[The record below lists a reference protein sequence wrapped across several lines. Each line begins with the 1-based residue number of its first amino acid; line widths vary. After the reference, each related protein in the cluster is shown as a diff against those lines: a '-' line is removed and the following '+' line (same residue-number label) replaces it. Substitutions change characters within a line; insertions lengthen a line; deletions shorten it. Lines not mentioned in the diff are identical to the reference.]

1 VPTAAINSSV
11 RIRPLSKARLLKI
24 GLVLVALAAIV
35 ILFRVLPVAQW
46 LTAFRTWVAGLGFA
60 GYVLYALV
68 YAICIVLF
76 IPASILTLGAG
87 ATFGVVKGTIVVVIG
102 ATLGATLAFIV
113 ARTIARKRVEAMAAK
128 DRRFRALD
136 RAISTEGA
144 KIVLLVRLAVVFPFT
159 YTNYVFGLTGVRVLP
174 YALATLVGIIPG
186 SIAFV
191 YIGAAAAA
199 ATTGKVKLFVY
210 IAGAVLALI
219 ASAFVARVAVKAIH
233 RAGIEE

>member
-1 VPTAAINSSV
+1 
-11 RIRPLSKARLLKI
+11 LSKARLFKI
-24 GLVLVALAAIV
+24 GLVIVAIAAIG
-35 ILFRVLPVAQW
+35 IALHELPVAQW
-46 LTAFRTWVAGLGFA
+46 LTAFRAWVSGLGFA

-68 YAICIVLF
+68 YAACVVLF

-87 ATFGVVKGTIVVVIG
+87 ATFGVIKGTIVVVIG
-102 ATLGATLAFIV
+102 ATLGATGAFIV

-136 RAISTEGA
+136 KAISTEGA

-159 YTNYVFGLTGVRVLP
+159 YSNYVFGLTGVRVLP
-174 YALATLVGIIPG
+174 YALATFVGIIPG

-199 ATTGKVKLFVY
+199 ATAGTVKIVVY
-210 IAGAVLALI
+210 VVGAVLALI
-219 ASAFVARVAVKAIH
+219 ASAFVARIAVKAIH

>member
-1 VPTAAINSSV
+1 M
-11 RIRPLSKARLLKI
+11 SKARLLKI
-24 GLVLVALAAIV
+24 GLVIIAIAAIV
-35 ILFRVLPVAQW
+35 VLFRVLPVAQW
-46 LTAFRTWVAGLGFA
+46 LNAFRTWVAGLGFL
-60 GYVLYALV
+60 GYVLYVLV

-76 IPASILTLGAG
+76 IPGSVLTLGAG
-87 ATFGVVKGTIVVVIG
+87 ATFGVIKGTIVVVIG

-128 DRRFRALD
+128 DKRFRALD
-136 RAISTEGA
+136 RAIATEGA

-174 YALATLVGIIPG
+174 YALATFVGIIPG
-186 SIAFV
+186 TIAFV
-191 YIGAAAAA
+191 YIGAAAAQ
-199 ATTGKVKLFVY
+199 ATAGTVKLVVY
-210 IAGAVLALI
+210 IVGAVLALI

>member
-1 VPTAAINSSV
+1 M
-11 RIRPLSKARLLKI
+11 SKARIFKI
-24 GLVLVALAAIV
+24 GLIVVALAAIV
-35 ILFRVLPVAQW
+35 VLFRVLPVAQW
-46 LTAFRTWVAGLGFA
+46 LNAFRAWVSELGFA

-68 YAICIVLF
+68 YAACVVLF

-87 ATFGVVKGTIVVVIG
+87 ATFGVIKGTIVVVIG

-113 ARTIARKRVEAMAAK
+113 ARTVARKRVEAMAAK
-128 DRRFRALD
+128 DKRFRALD
-136 RAISTEGA
+136 RAISSEGA

-159 YTNYVFGLTGVRVLP
+159 YSNYVFGLTGLRVLP

-199 ATTGKVKLFVY
+199 ATAGTVKIVVY
-210 IAGAVLALI
+210 VVGAILALI
-219 ASAFVARVAVKAIH
+219 ASAFVARIAVKAIH

>member
-1 VPTAAINSSV
+1 LP
-11 RIRPLSKARLLKI
+11 KARFLKI
-24 GLVLVALAAIV
+24 VLLIIAIAAIV
-35 ILFRVLPVAQW
+35 VAFRLLPIAHW
-46 LTAFRTWVAGLGFA
+46 LTAFRTWVSGLGFA

-68 YAICIVLF
+68 YAVCVVLF

-87 ATFGVVKGTIVVVIG
+87 ATFGVIKGTIVVVIG
-102 ATLGATLAFIV
+102 ATLGATGAFIV

-136 RAISTEGA
+136 RAIANEGA
-144 KIVLLVRLAVVFPFT
+144 KIVLLVRLGVVFPFT
-159 YTNYVFGLTGVRVLP
+159 YTNYIFGLTGVRLLP
-174 YALATLVGIIPG
+174 YALATFIGIIPG

-199 ATTGKVKLFVY
+199 ATAGTVKIVVY
-210 IAGAVLALI
+210 VAGAVIALI

-233 RAGIEE
+233 RAGIEEE

>member
-1 VPTAAINSSV
+1 
-11 RIRPLSKARLLKI
+11 LSKSRLFKI
-24 GLVLVALAAIV
+24 GLVIVAVAAIG
-35 ILFRVLPVAQW
+35 IALRELPVAQW
-46 LTAFRTWVAGLGFA
+46 LTAFRSWVAELGFA

-68 YAICIVLF
+68 YAACVVLF

-87 ATFGVVKGTIVVVIG
+87 ATFGVIKGTIVVVIG
-102 ATLGATLAFIV
+102 ATIGATLAFIV

-136 RAISTEGA
+136 KAISSEGA

-159 YTNYVFGLTGVRVLP
+159 YSNYVFGLTGLRVLP

-199 ATTGKVKLFVY
+199 ATAGTVKIVVY
-210 IAGAVLALI
+210 VVGAVVALI

-233 RAGIEE
+233 RAGIDE

>member
-1 VPTAAINSSV
+1 
-11 RIRPLSKARLLKI
+11 LSKARIFKI
-24 GLVLVALAAIV
+24 GLIVVALAAIV
-35 ILFRVLPVAQW
+35 VLFRVLPVAQW
-46 LTAFRTWVAGLGFA
+46 LNAFRAWVSELGFA

-68 YAICIVLF
+68 YAACVVLF

-87 ATFGVVKGTIVVVIG
+87 ATFGVIKGTIVVVIG

-113 ARTIARKRVEAMAAK
+113 ARTVARKRVEAMAAK
-128 DRRFRALD
+128 DKRFRALD
-136 RAISTEGA
+136 RAISSEGA

-159 YTNYVFGLTGVRVLP
+159 YSNYVFGLTGLRVLP

-199 ATTGKVKLFVY
+199 ATAGTVKIVVY
-210 IAGAVLALI
+210 VAGAVLALI
-219 ASAFVARVAVKAIH
+219 ASAFVARIAVKAIH

>member
-1 VPTAAINSSV
+1 M
-11 RIRPLSKARLLKI
+11 SKARIFKI
-24 GLVLVALAAIV
+24 GLIVVALAAIV
-35 ILFRVLPVAQW
+35 VLFRVLPVAQW
-46 LTAFRTWVAGLGFA
+46 LNAFRAWVSELGFA

-68 YAICIVLF
+68 YAACVVLF

-87 ATFGVVKGTIVVVIG
+87 ATFGVIKGTIVVVIG

-113 ARTIARKRVEAMAAK
+113 ARTVARKRVEAMAAK
-128 DRRFRALD
+128 DKRFRALD
-136 RAISTEGA
+136 RAISSEGA

-159 YTNYVFGLTGVRVLP
+159 YSNYVFGLTGLRVLP

-199 ATTGKVKLFVY
+199 ATAGTVKIVVY
-210 IAGAVLALI
+210 VAGAVLALI

>member
-1 VPTAAINSSV
+1 
-11 RIRPLSKARLLKI
+11 LSKARLFKI
-24 GLVLVALAAIV
+24 GLALVALAAIG
-35 ILFRVLPVAQW
+35 IALRELPVAQW
-46 LTAFRTWVAGLGFA
+46 LTAFRGWVSELGFA

-68 YAICIVLF
+68 YAACVVLF

-87 ATFGVVKGTIVVVIG
+87 ATFGVIKGTIVVVIG
-102 ATLGATLAFIV
+102 ATIGATLAFIV

-136 RAISTEGA
+136 KAISSEGA

-159 YTNYVFGLTGVRVLP
+159 YSNYVFGLTGLRVLP

-199 ATTGKVKLFVY
+199 ATAGTVKIVVY
-210 IAGAVLALI
+210 VVGAVLALI

-233 RAGIEE
+233 RAGIDESMSE

>member
-1 VPTAAINSSV
+1 M
-11 RIRPLSKARLLKI
+11 SKARFFKI
-24 GLVLVALAAIV
+24 ALVVVALAAIV
-35 ILFRVLPVAQW
+35 VAFRLLPVAQW
-46 LTAFRTWVAGLGFA
+46 LNAFRAWVSGLGFA

-68 YAICIVLF
+68 YAVCVVLF

-87 ATFGVVKGTIVVVIG
+87 ATFGVIRGTIVVVIG

-128 DRRFRALD
+128 DRRFQALD
-136 RAISTEGA
+136 RAITTEGA

-174 YALATLVGIIPG
+174 YALATLVGIVPG

-199 ATTGKVKLFVY
+199 ATAGTVKIVVY
-210 IAGAVLALI
+210 VVGAVLALI
-219 ASAFVARVAVKAIH
+219 ASAFVGRIAVKAIH

>member
-1 VPTAAINSSV
+1 M
-11 RIRPLSKARLLKI
+11 SKARLLKI

-46 LTAFRTWVAGLGFA
+46 LTAFRAWVAGLGFA

-68 YAICIVLF
+68 YAVCVVLF

-159 YTNYVFGLTGVRVLP
+159 YTNYVFGLTGVRILP

-199 ATTGKVKLFVY
+199 ATTGKVKLVVY

>member
-1 VPTAAINSSV
+1 M
-11 RIRPLSKARLLKI
+11 SKARFFKI
-24 GLVLVALAAIV
+24 ALVLVALAAIV
-35 ILFRVLPVAQW
+35 VAFRLLPVAQW
-46 LTAFRTWVAGLGFA
+46 LNAFRTWVSGLGFA

-68 YAICIVLF
+68 YAVCVVLF

-87 ATFGVVKGTIVVVIG
+87 ATFGVIRGTIVVVIG

-136 RAISTEGA
+136 RAITTEGA

-199 ATTGKVKLFVY
+199 ATAGTVKIVVY
-210 IAGAVLALI
+210 VVGALLALI
-219 ASAFVARVAVKAIH
+219 ASAFVGRIAVKAIH

>member
-1 VPTAAINSSV
+1 M
-11 RIRPLSKARLLKI
+11 SKARIFKI
-24 GLVLVALAAIV
+24 GLIVVALAAIV
-35 ILFRVLPVAQW
+35 VLFRVLPVAQW
-46 LTAFRTWVAGLGFA
+46 LNAFRAWVSELGFA

-68 YAICIVLF
+68 YAACVVLF

-87 ATFGVVKGTIVVVIG
+87 ATFGVIKGTIVVVIG

-113 ARTIARKRVEAMAAK
+113 ARTVARKRVEAMAAK
-128 DRRFRALD
+128 DKRFRALD
-136 RAISTEGA
+136 RAISSEGA

-159 YTNYVFGLTGVRVLP
+159 YSNYVFGLTGLRVLP

-199 ATTGKVKLFVY
+199 ATAGTVKIVVY
-210 IAGAVLALI
+210 VAGAVIALI

-233 RAGIEE
+233 RAGIEEE

>member
-1 VPTAAINSSV
+1 
-11 RIRPLSKARLLKI
+11 LSKARIFKI
-24 GLVLVALAAIV
+24 GLIVVALAAIV
-35 ILFRVLPVAQW
+35 VLFRVLPVAQW
-46 LTAFRTWVAGLGFA
+46 LNAFRAWVSELGFA

-68 YAICIVLF
+68 YAACGGLF

-87 ATFGVVKGTIVVVIG
+87 ATFGVIKGTIVVVIG

-113 ARTIARKRVEAMAAK
+113 ARTVARKRVEAMAAK
-128 DRRFRALD
+128 DKRFRALD
-136 RAISTEGA
+136 RAISSEGA

-159 YTNYVFGLTGVRVLP
+159 YSNYVFGLTGLRVLP

-199 ATTGKVKLFVY
+199 ATAGTVKIVVY
-210 IAGAVLALI
+210 VAGAVLALI
-219 ASAFVARVAVKAIH
+219 ASAFVARIAVKAIH

>member
-1 VPTAAINSSV
+1 MSKG
-11 RIRPLSKARLLKI
+11 RILKIVI
-24 GLVLVALAAIV
+24 GLVVLAAIV
-35 ILFRVLPVAQW
+35 VMFRVLPVAQW
-46 LTAFRTWVAGLGFA
+46 LNAFRAWVAGLGFA

-68 YAICIVLF
+68 YAICVVLF

-159 YTNYVFGLTGVRVLP
+159 YTNYVFGLTGVRVGP
-174 YALATLVGIIPG
+174 YAIATLVGIIPG
-186 SIAFV
+186 SLAFV

-199 ATTGKVKLFVY
+199 ATAGTVKIVVY
-210 IAGAVLALI
+210 VAGAVLALI